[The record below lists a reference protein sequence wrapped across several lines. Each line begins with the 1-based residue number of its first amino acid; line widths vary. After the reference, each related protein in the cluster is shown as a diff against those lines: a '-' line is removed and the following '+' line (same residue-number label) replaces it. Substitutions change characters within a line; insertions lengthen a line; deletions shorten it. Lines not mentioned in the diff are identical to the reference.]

1 MGGHLVLEEAGV
13 VLEMGQGD
21 NASFPSSCITHY
33 NIPVQAGENRW
44 SLVGHSAG
52 MLFRARELA
61 KEKYKGES
69 PATIKKM
76 LLASHHQRVEEGWNQ
91 FSTLE
96 DLKSCHSRAHQGII

>member
-33 NIPVQAGENRW
+33 NIPVQAGESCW

-52 MLFRARELA
+52 MLFQAKELA

-69 PATIKKM
+69 SAAIKEM
-76 LLASHHQRVEEGWNQ
+76 LLSSHHQQVAEGWDR

-96 DLKSCHSRAHQGII
+96 DLKCSRAHKGIN